1 MYKMEKNINK
11 RIDNYVSEFKNQLW
25 KKIAS
30 IDFSEKEKVNEFLE
44 FMYEYEKLVLT
55 KEDFNKRK
63 RVKNCIPQLNRC
75 NALRA
80 NGEQCTRQR
89 KENCNYCGTHA
100 KGVVNESEIKND
112 FHKKTEVFA
121 EDIGGIVYYIDNANN
136 VYKTEDV
143 LEEKNNPCV
152 IAKYV
157 KTEQGYSIPEFNI

>member
-1 MYKMEKNINK
+1 MEKNINK
-11 RIDNYVSEFKNQLW
+11 RIDSYIGELKNKMWQ
-25 KKIAS
+25 KISS
-30 IDFSEKEKVNEFLE
+30 IGFSEKEKVNEFLE
-44 FMYEYEKLVLT
+44 FMYEYEKLVLS

-100 KGVVNESEIKND
+100 KGVINEQSEVKND
-112 FHKKTEVFA
+112 FQKKTEVFA
-121 EDIGGIVYYIDNANN
+121 EDIGGIVYYIDNTNN

-143 LEEKNNPCV
+143 LQEKQNPEI
-152 IAKYV
+152 IAQYV
-157 KTEQGYSIPEFNI
+157 KNENGYSIPQFCI

>member
-1 MYKMEKNINK
+1 MEKNINK
-11 RIDNYVSEFKNQLW
+11 RIDSYIGEFKN
-25 KKIAS
+25 KIWQKIS
-30 IDFSEKEKVNEFLE
+30 TIGFSEKEKVNEFLE
-44 FMYEYEKLVLT
+44 FMYEYEKLTLT

-75 NALRA
+75 SALRA

-100 KGVVNESEIKND
+100 KGGVNDSTDVKPN
-112 FHKKTEVFA
+112 FQKKTEVFA
-121 EDIGGIVYYIDNANN
+121 EDIGGIVYYIDNINN

-143 LEEKNNPCV
+143 LGEKNNPEI

-157 KTEQGYSIPEFNI
+157 KTETGYSIPEFHI

>member
-1 MYKMEKNINK
+1 MEKNINK
-11 RIDNYVSEFKNQLW
+11 RIDTYIGEFKN
-25 KKIAS
+25 KIWQKMSS
-30 IDFSEKEKVNEFLE
+30 IEFSEKEKVNEFLE
-44 FMYEYEKLVLT
+44 FMYEYEKLALT

-100 KGVVNESEIKND
+100 KGASNEKSEVKND
-112 FHKKTEVFA
+112 FQKKTEVFA
-121 EDIGGIVYYIDNANN
+121 EDIGGIIYYIDNANN

-143 LEEKNNPCV
+143 LQEKQNPEI
-152 IAKYV
+152 IAQYV
-157 KTEQGYSIPEFNI
+157 KNENGYSIPQFCI